1 MQVVNDRG
9 LFYGILGEK
18 DVVKLIKDLMP
29 VLSVWADEEDTNYY
43 IRKVRTRHDSNRFK
57 LEISK
62 DELIYPT
69 FDYVSKPLY
78 IIYITEDVFLS
89 IQEDMVLD
97 LKEFINY
104 FNKYFGDNLWQKK
117 EAH

>member
-29 VLSVWADEEDTNYY
+29 VLNRWANDDETYYY
-43 IRKVRTRHDSNRFK
+43 IRKCRTRHNGDTFK

-62 DELIYPT
+62 DRFLYPT
-69 FDYVSKPLY
+69 FDYVSTPLY
-78 IIYITEDVFLS
+78 IIYITKDVFLS
-89 IQEDMVLD
+89 MQEDMVLE

-104 FNKYFGDNLWQKK
+104 FNKYFGD
-117 EAH
+117 